1 VASAERSSEHPLA
14 AAIVAGAE
22 ARGIGLGEA
31 SAFDSI
37 TGHGVRATVDDH
49 QVLVGRKE
57 LLTDAGVASP
67 TLEETAGRLAAEGK
81 TAIFAAV
88 DGRPGGVVAVADT
101 IKEES
106 AAAVGGLKDLGL
118 EVVMITGDNARTA
131 EAIARQVGIE
141 RVLAEVLPQEKALEV
156 RRLQSEGKIVAM
168 VGDGINDAPALA
180 QSDVGIAIGTGTD
193 VAIEAADV
201 TLISGDLRG
210 VVSALALSRAT
221 MRNIRQ
227 NLFFAFVYNSIGIP
241 IAAGILYPFFGIT
254 LNPMIAAA
262 AMAAS
267 SLSVVT
273 NANRLRTFRAPVLT
287 KTRRAVT
294 GPVRVEIGEREP
306 TTKEETMATVK
317 DPVCGMEIDPSTA
330 AASAEHEGST
340 YYFCSRSCYDSFVA
354 EPTRF
359 AA

>member
-1 VASAERSSEHPLA
+1 V
-14 AAIVAGAE
+14 
-22 ARGIGLGEA
+22 
-31 SAFDSI
+31 
-37 TGHGVRATVDDH
+37 
-49 QVLVGRKE
+49 VGRKE
-57 LLTDAGVASP
+57 LLTDAGADP
-67 TLEETAGRLAAEGK
+67 GTLEKAAGSLASDGK
-81 TAIFAAV
+81 TAIYAAV
-88 DGRPGGVVAVADT
+88 DGRPAGVVAVADT
-101 IKEES
+101 IKEDSPS
-106 AAAVGGLKDLGL
+106 AVRALRDLGL

-131 EAIARQVGIE
+131 EAVARQVGIE
-141 RVLAEVLPQEKALEV
+141 RVLAEVRPQDKALEV
-156 RRLQSEGKIVAM
+156 RRLQDEGKLVAM

-227 NLFFAFVYNSIGIP
+227 NLFFAFIYNSIGIP
-241 IAAGILYPFFGIT
+241 IAAGILYPFIGVV

-273 NANRLRTFRAPVLT
+273 NANRLRGF
-287 KTRRAVT
+287 T
-294 GPVRVEIGEREP
+294 GPAVVGGAPPGTGAVRVEVGERAP
-306 TTKEETMATVK
+306 TKEEDVMVTVK
-317 DPVCGMEIDPSTA
+317 DPVCGMEIDPATA
-330 AASAEHEGST
+330 AASEEYRGTT
-340 YYFCSRSCYDSFVA
+340 YYFCSQGCHDTFMA
-354 EPTRF
+354 EPEKY